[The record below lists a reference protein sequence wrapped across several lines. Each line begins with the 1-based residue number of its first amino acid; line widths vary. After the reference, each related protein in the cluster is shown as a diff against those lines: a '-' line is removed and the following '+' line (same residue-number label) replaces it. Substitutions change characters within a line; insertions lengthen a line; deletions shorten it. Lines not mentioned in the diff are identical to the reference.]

1 MRIKLSLLTSII
13 FLSSCSYINGPE
25 GLFPPTQ
32 YDFLS
37 ETVEKD
43 ITLPE
48 NLDLITDENHY
59 PVLEIKE
66 IINDQNVPKPR
77 QIFASSGNS
86 SVQLRRLGELMW
98 IYIETLPSTSWPIS
112 KNYWDT
118 SSYEVLSTN
127 PNTGEIVINFDE
139 NSILNMKIEHGIK
152 EASTEIFLNQ
162 IDKDS
167 KEIQSNIP
175 LIQSE
180 LENIVNYFA
189 DSVESFTG
197 TSLAAQNLNE
207 MKKAKIFAEN
217 GQTVIELNLNFDRA
231 WSSVSKAMTASNI
244 VSNDLDRSKGIFYVS
259 YENEEEGGMF
269 SFLGFGNSTNKE
281 NRNTFNEDSQFI
293 VTIIEENNKTYVRAV
308 SKNGKIE
315 DAEELLSKINE
326 SLS

>member
-43 ITLPE
+43 IILPA
-48 NLDLITDENHY
+48 NLDLVTDENHY
-59 PVLEIKE
+59 PVLEIEEVMK
-66 IINDQNVPKPR
+66 DQNVPKPR

-118 SSYEVLSTN
+118 SVYEVTSTN
-127 PNTGEIVINFDE
+127 PNTGEIIINFDE
-139 NSILNMKIEHGIK
+139 DSTLNMKIEHGIK

-162 IDKDS
+162 VS
-167 KEIQSNIP
+167 KENNEIQSNLP

-189 DSVESFTG
+189 ESVDSFTG

-207 MKKAKIFAEN
+207 MKKAKIFAED

-231 WSSVSKAMTASNI
+231 WSSVSKAMNASNI
-244 VSNDLDRSKGIFYVS
+244 VSNDLDRSMGIFYVS
-259 YENEEEGGMF
+259 YSSEEEDGIF
-269 SFLGFGNSTNKE
+269 SFLGFGSSKNDSNK
-281 NRNTFNEDSQFI
+281 NTFNEDSQFI
-293 VTIIEENNKTYVRAV
+293 VTITEENNKTYVRAV

>member
-167 KEIQSNIP
+167 NEIQSNIP

-269 SFLGFGNSTNKE
+269 SFLGFGNSRNKE

-293 VTIIEENNKTYVRAV
+293 VTIVEENNKTYVRAV

>member
-1 MRIKLSLLTSII
+1 MKIKLFLLTSSI
-13 FLSSCSYINGPE
+13 FLSSCSYLNGPE
-25 GLFPPTQ
+25 GLFPSTQ

-37 ETVEKD
+37 ESVERD
-43 ITLPE
+43 IMLPE
-48 NLDLITDENHY
+48 NLELVADENHY
-59 PVLEIKE
+59 PVSQVDEGIT
-66 IINDQNVPKPR
+66 DQNVPKPR

-118 SSYEVLSTN
+118 SSYEVISTN
-127 PNTGEIVINFDE
+127 PNTGEIVINYDD
-139 NSILNMKIEHGIK
+139 SSTLNMKIEHGIK

-162 IDKDS
+162 VNKGNN
-167 KEIQSNIP
+167 EIKSNLP

-189 DSVESFTG
+189 ESVDSFTG

-207 MKKAKIFAEN
+207 KKKAKIFAEN

-231 WSSVSKAMTASNI
+231 WSSISKAMEASNI
-244 VSNDLDRSKGIFYVS
+244 VSNDLDRSKGIFFVS
-259 YENEEEGGMF
+259 YVNDEESGMF
-269 SFLGFGNSTNKE
+269 SFLGFGRSKDKE
-281 NRNTFNEDSQFI
+281 KRTTFNEDSQF
-293 VTIIEENNKTYVRAV
+293 TITISEENNKTYVRAV

-315 DAEELLSKINE
+315 EAEELLSKINE

>member
-269 SFLGFGNSTNKE
+269 SFLGFGNSRNKE
-281 NRNTFNEDSQFI
+281 NRNTFNEGSQFI
-293 VTIIEENNKTYVRAV
+293 VTIVEENNKTYVRAV